1 MAMSLEDLLAE
12 EGFKRR
18 KAKIKPRTSFASE
31 GRGVPSYRG
40 NHESGTLL
48 KRTDR
53 TRSEIP
59 RYDSK
64 GEFSISSSFTGGRPR
79 DNLICRGKID
89 VEYEK
94 RTSMNLE
101 RRGRRD
107 SWDAKRFSTG
117 PSEDVLGSE
126 ITEVVESD
134 EIVEVGMSRPYKDIY
149 SKRVLGHEED
159 EESERHRSNIVI
171 DEKETRNNSS
181 KHPRSSESFKGNNRR
196 SMKQPQSSDN
206 RPTGI
211 LSKDKNLDDSRSIR
225 QPKFEQAI
233 ATPALDEVAVKAII
247 SILNGYIK
255 RFVKDEEFR
264 TSLHH
269 NSFASLNFIGLDDGP
284 DTESKIIQNL
294 EQAVETVERAA
305 EETATSKEL
314 KRAAMQLSVITGLNF
329 SDLKDGCTS
338 GIPNFKL
345 SACAHLYLGVIY
357 MLQKKDG
364 IAAKHLLQVFCDSP
378 FQARTM
384 LLPELWENVFLPHL
398 LHLKLWYNKESQS
411 LVDSP
416 VLMNLRR
423 LEKVYNESLDSGTYR
438 FAMYYKDWITEG
450 GEAPSVPLIKIPSIS
465 LQLMPTGGLH
475 GHTSSPATHVS
486 PQPMVSKKLYDEVFR
501 HSHKSGVELE
511 VYEEENFDVSARSSN
526 SPAPEDKQ
534 LILYS
539 HDSVTSTNR
548 NFEPDGESPS
558 DILPLAEEAQRLHSS
573 AVANLDVNYQAHQ
586 GNSPVDENKFLLE
599 WPENRV
605 IELKQ
610 IEKSVHHA
618 EQQENFDDLRGK
630 PSLFSIPKD
639 FLCPLTGLLFEDPVT
654 LETGQTFER
663 EAIIDWFGK
672 GWLTCP
678 VTRKTLQCRA
688 VPPTNL
694 ILKRVIDKWKADHF
708 DHLLALLS
716 QLAAGLNENIEVH
729 DSMTICM
736 LEQLSTVF
744 SKDER
749 IMNARRIISFG
760 GLQFLLRR
768 FHCGSTEE
776 RTFILP
782 LLSYCIEADS
792 GCRNDVARNINRS
805 ILLQL
810 LHGEHLKLRTDAVL
824 LLAELICLNRRN
836 EAKRF
841 LEGLDDEGIINAMD
855 DLLVYLQTCPL
866 EQTPLVAVLLL
877 HLDLL
882 SETHCSSNIYRQ
894 EAVDAL
900 TTTLERSLSNET
912 IQKTSSRALLILGGI
927 FSSSGKLMTE
937 DWILKLAGF
946 LNGPDWDITDKEA
959 SDITA
964 DAMATTVDL
973 LTEDGDEDNARE
985 MWLMS
990 LSPSLLGD
998 GKKSFLETLSKCLR
1012 LGNSDLVRVCLTTV
1026 AWLSS
1031 SLASLPETEFQL
1043 LAFSALFSPLKQC
1056 LEHGKLVEHRIL
1068 ASLSLLNFSTIPE
1081 CRILLTKIAK
1091 EIGSCLENLAE
1102 VTWTAKELYTVI
1114 SRQWR

>member
-53 TRSEIP
+53 TRSDIP
-59 RYDSK
+59 LYDPK
-64 GEFSISSSFTGGRPR
+64 GEFSISSSFTGRKPR
-79 DNLICRGKID
+79 DNLMSRGKID
-89 VEYEK
+89 MEYEK
-94 RTSMNLE
+94 RTSRNHE

-107 SWDAKRFSTG
+107 SWDAKRFSIG
-117 PSEDVLGSE
+117 PSEDLLGSE

-149 SKRVLGHEED
+149 WKRVLGHEED
-159 EESERHRSNIVI
+159 EESERYGSNIVI
-171 DEKETRNNSS
+171 DHNETRNNSS
-181 KHPRSSESFKGNNRR
+181 RHPRSSESFKVNNRR

-206 RPTGI
+206 RSTAVPVSG
-211 LSKDKNLDDSRSIR
+211 KNLDDSRSIR
-225 QPKFEQAI
+225 QPKFEQAT

-255 RFVKDEEFR
+255 SFVKDEDFR
-264 TSLHH
+264 TSLRH
-269 NSFASLNFIGLDDGP
+269 NSFASLNFIGLDDGL
-284 DTESKIIQNL
+284 DTESKVIENL

-314 KRAAMQLSVITGLNF
+314 KRAAMQLSVITGLN
-329 SDLKDGCTS
+329 SNDLKDGFTS

-378 FQARTM
+378 FQARTT

-411 LVDSP
+411 LADSP

-423 LEKVYNESLDSGTYR
+423 LEKVYNESLDLGTYR

-450 GEAPSVPLIKIPSIS
+450 GEAPSVPLIKIPSFS
-465 LQLMPTGGLH
+465 LQLIPTGGLH
-475 GHTSSPATHVS
+475 GHTSSPASHVS

-511 VYEEENFDVSARSSN
+511 VYEEDNFDVSARSSN

-539 HDSVTSTNR
+539 HDSVTGTNR
-548 NFEPDGESPS
+548 NFEPDSESPI
-558 DILPLAEEAQRLHSS
+558 DNLPLAEEAQRSHSS
-573 AVANLDVNYQAHQ
+573 AMDNLDVNYRARQ
-586 GNSPVDENKFLLE
+586 GNSPVDANKFLLE

-610 IEKSVHHA
+610 IHKSVHHA
-618 EQQENFDDLRGK
+618 EQLENFDDSRGK
-630 PSLFSIPKD
+630 TSLFSIPKD

-708 DHLLALLS
+708 EHLLALLS
-716 QLAAGLNENIEVH
+716 QLAAG
-729 DSMTICM
+729 
-736 LEQLSTVF
+736 
-744 SKDER
+744 
-749 IMNARRIISFG
+749 
-760 GLQFLLRR
+760 
-768 FHCGSTEE
+768 
-776 RTFILP
+776 
-782 LLSYCIEADS
+782 
-792 GCRNDVARNINRS
+792 CRNDVAKHKQVDS
-805 ILLQL
+805 A
-810 LHGEHLKLRTDAVL
+810 TTTS
-824 LLAELICLNRRN
+824 RRN
-836 EAKRF
+836 KAKRF

-866 EQTPLVAVLLL
+866 EQTPLVSVLLL

-912 IQKTSSRALLILGGI
+912 IQKKCSRALLILGGI

-937 DWILKLAGF
+937 DWILKLAEF
-946 LNGPDWDITDKEA
+946 LNGPDWDIADKEA

-964 DAMATTVDL
+964 DATATTVDL
-973 LTEDGDEDNARE
+973 LTEMATKTMPGR
-985 MWLMS
+985 
-990 LSPSLLGD
+990 
-998 GKKSFLETLSKCLR
+998 C
-1012 LGNSDLVRVCLTTV
+1012 GNSDLVRVCLTTV

-1031 SLASLPETEFQL
+1031 SLASLPDTEFQL

-1114 SRQWR
+1114 SGQWR

>member
-31 GRGVPSYRG
+31 GRSMPPYRG
-40 NHESGTLL
+40 DHEPGTLL

-53 TRSEIP
+53 TRSHIP

-64 GEFSISSSFTGGRPR
+64 GEFSISSSFTGRKPR
-79 DNLICRGKID
+79 DNLMNRGR
-89 VEYEK
+89 VGLESEK
-94 RTSMNLE
+94 RTSLDHG

-107 SWDAKRFSTG
+107 SWDAKRFSVG
-117 PSEDVLGSE
+117 PSEDLLGSE

-134 EIVEVGMSRPYKDIY
+134 E
-149 SKRVLGHEED
+149 RVFGHEED
-159 EESERHRSNIVI
+159 EESERHRRNIVI
-171 DEKETRNNSS
+171 DDKETRNNSL

-196 SMKQPQSSDN
+196 SMKQPQSSGN
-206 RPTGI
+206 RSDGI
-211 LSKDKNLDDSRSIR
+211 PVSDKVFDESRSLR

-247 SILNGYIK
+247 SILNRHIK

-269 NSFASLNFIGLDDGP
+269 NSFASLNFLGLDDGP
-284 DTESKIIQNL
+284 DTESKVIENL

-314 KRAAMQLSVITGLNF
+314 KRATMQLSVITGLN
-329 SDLKDGCTS
+329 SNDLKDGFTS

-345 SACAHLYLGVIY
+345 SACAHLYLSLIY

-378 FQARTM
+378 FQARTR

-411 LVDSP
+411 LSDSP

-423 LEKVYNESLDSGTYR
+423 LEKVYNESLDSGTYL

-450 GEAPSVPLIKIPSIS
+450 GEAPSVPLIKIPAFS

-475 GHTSSPATHVS
+475 GHASSPASHVS
-486 PQPMVSKKLYDEVFR
+486 SQPMVSKKLYDEVFR

-511 VYEEENFDVSARSSN
+511 VYEDDNFDVSARSSS

-539 HDSVTSTNR
+539 DDSVSATDR

-558 DILPLAEEAQRLHSS
+558 DNLPPAEEAQRLHSS
-573 AVANLDVNYQAHQ
+573 AVANLDRARQ

-599 WPENRV
+599 WRENRV

-610 IEKSVHHA
+610 IKNSVHDA
-618 EQQENFDDLRGK
+618 QQQENDDNLRGK
-630 PSLFSIPKD
+630 PSLFSIPED
-639 FLCPLTGLLFEDPVT
+639 FLCPLTGLLFKDPVT

-663 EAIIDWFGK
+663 EAIVDWFGK

-694 ILKRVIDKWKADHF
+694 ILKRVIDQWKTDHF
-708 DHLLALLS
+708 EHLLALLS
-716 QLAAGLNENIEVH
+716 QVAGGSKENIDVD
-729 DSMTICM
+729 DSVTVCI
-736 LEQLSTVF
+736 LEQLSTIF

-768 FHCGSTEE
+768 FHCGSAEE

-782 LLSYCIEADS
+782 LLSCCVEADS
-792 GCRNDVARNINRS
+792 GCRNDVARNLNGS

-810 LHGEHLKLRTDAVL
+810 LHSEHLKLRTDAVS

-836 EAKRF
+836 GAKSF
-841 LEGLDDEGIINAMD
+841 LEGLYDEGIINAMD
-855 DLLVYLQTCPL
+855 DLLVYLQSCPM

-900 TTTLERSLSNET
+900 TTTLERSLSSET
-912 IQKTSSRALLILGGI
+912 IQKKCSRALLILGGV

-959 SDITA
+959 SDMTA
-964 DAMATTVDL
+964 DATATTVDL
-973 LTEDGDEDNARE
+973 LTEDGDEENARE
-985 MWLMS
+985 MWLLS

-998 GKKSFLETLSKCLR
+998 GKKSFLGSISKCLS
-1012 LGNSDLVRVCLTTV
+1012 LGNSDLVRACLITV

-1031 SLASLPETEFQL
+1031 SLASLPDTEFQL

-1056 LEHGKLVEHRIL
+1056 LEHGELVEHRIL

-1081 CRILLTKIAK
+1081 CRILLKKIAE

-1102 VTWTAKELYTVI
+1102 VTWTAKELHTVI
-1114 SRQWR
+1114 SGQRR

>member
-1 MAMSLEDLLAE
+1 MSLEDLLAE

-31 GRGVPSYRG
+31 GRGVTSYRG

-64 GEFSISSSFTGGRPR
+64 GEFSISSSFTGGKPR
-79 DNLICRGKID
+79 DNLMRRGKID

-94 RTSMNLE
+94 RTRTSMYHE
-101 RRGRRD
+101 RRGHRD

-117 PSEDVLGSE
+117 PSKDLLGSE

-134 EIVEVGMSRPYKDIY
+134 EIVEVGRNRLYKDIY

-159 EESERHRSNIVI
+159 EESERHGSNIVI
-171 DEKETRNNSS
+171 DDKETRKNSL
-181 KHPRSSESFKGNNRR
+181 KQPCSSESFKGNNRR

-206 RPTGI
+206 RPTGMPVN
-211 LSKDKNLDDSRSIR
+211 DKNLDDSRSIR

-269 NSFASLNFIGLDDGP
+269 NSFASLNFIGIDDGQ

-294 EQAVETVERAA
+294 EQAIETVERAA
-305 EETATSKEL
+305 EETATAKEL
-314 KRAAMQLSVITGLNF
+314 KRAAMQLSVITGLN
-329 SDLKDGCTS
+329 SNALKDGFTS

-345 SACAHLYLGVIY
+345 SACAHFYLSVIY

-378 FQARTM
+378 FQARTT

-411 LVDSP
+411 LADSP

-465 LQLMPTGGLH
+465 LQLMPTDGLH
-475 GHTSSPATHVS
+475 GHTSSPASHVS

-501 HSHKSGVELE
+501 HSHKSGVELQA
-511 VYEEENFDVSARSSN
+511 YEEENFDVSAKSSN

-534 LILYS
+534 LILCS

-548 NFEPDGESPS
+548 NFEPDG
-558 DILPLAEEAQRLHSS
+558 D
-573 AVANLDVNYQAHQ
+573 
-586 GNSPVDENKFLLE
+586 
-599 WPENRV
+599 
-605 IELKQ
+605 
-610 IEKSVHHA
+610 
-618 EQQENFDDLRGK
+618 
-630 PSLFSIPKD
+630 
-639 FLCPLTGLLFEDPVT
+639 
-654 LETGQTFER
+654 
-663 EAIIDWFGK
+663 
-672 GWLTCP
+672 
-678 VTRKTLQCRA
+678 
-688 VPPTNL
+688 
-694 ILKRVIDKWKADHF
+694 
-708 DHLLALLS
+708 
-716 QLAAGLNENIEVH
+716 
-729 DSMTICM
+729 
-736 LEQLSTVF
+736 
-744 SKDER
+744 
-749 IMNARRIISFG
+749 
-760 GLQFLLRR
+760 
-768 FHCGSTEE
+768 
-776 RTFILP
+776 
-782 LLSYCIEADS
+782 
-792 GCRNDVARNINRS
+792 
-805 ILLQL
+805 
-810 LHGEHLKLRTDAVL
+810 
-824 LLAELICLNRRN
+824 
-836 EAKRF
+836 
-841 LEGLDDEGIINAMD
+841 
-855 DLLVYLQTCPL
+855 
-866 EQTPLVAVLLL
+866 
-877 HLDLL
+877 
-882 SETHCSSNIYRQ
+882 
-894 EAVDAL
+894 
-900 TTTLERSLSNET
+900 
-912 IQKTSSRALLILGGI
+912 
-927 FSSSGKLMTE
+927 SSS
-937 DWILKLAGF
+937 
-946 LNGPDWDITDKEA
+946 
-959 SDITA
+959 
-964 DAMATTVDL
+964 VDL

-998 GKKSFLETLSKCLR
+998 GKKSFLETVSKCLR

-1031 SLASLPETEFQL
+1031 SLASLPDTEFQL
-1043 LAFSALFSPLKQC
+1043 LAFSALFPPLKQC

-1081 CRILLTKIAK
+1081 CSILLKKIAE

-1102 VTWTAKELYTVI
+1102 VTWTAKELSTVI

>member
-12 EGFKRR
+12 EGFK
-18 KAKIKPRTSFASE
+18 KEAKIKPRTSFASE

-53 TRSEIP
+53 TRSDIP
-59 RYDSK
+59 LYDPK
-64 GEFSISSSFTGGRPR
+64 GEFSISSSFTGRKPR
-79 DNLICRGKID
+79 DNLMSRGKID
-89 VEYEK
+89 MEYEK
-94 RTSMNLE
+94 RTSRNHE

-107 SWDAKRFSTG
+107 SWDAKRFSIG
-117 PSEDVLGSE
+117 PSEDLLGSE

-149 SKRVLGHEED
+149 WKRVLGHEED
-159 EESERHRSNIVI
+159 EESERYGSNIVI
-171 DEKETRNNSS
+171 DHNETRNNSS
-181 KHPRSSESFKGNNRR
+181 RHPRSSESFKVNNRR

-206 RPTGI
+206 RSTAVPVSG
-211 LSKDKNLDDSRSIR
+211 KNLDDSRSIR
-225 QPKFEQAI
+225 QPKFEQAT

-247 SILNGYIK
+247 SILN
-255 RFVKDEEFR
+255 
-264 TSLHH
+264 
-269 NSFASLNFIGLDDGP
+269 DDGL
-284 DTESKIIQNL
+284 DTESKVIENL

-314 KRAAMQLSVITGLNF
+314 KRAAMQLSVITGLN
-329 SDLKDGCTS
+329 SNDLKDGFTS

-345 SACAHLYLGVIY
+345 SACAHLYL
-357 MLQKKDG
+357 
-364 IAAKHLLQVFCDSP
+364 
-378 FQARTM
+378 
-384 LLPELWENVFLPHL
+384 
-398 LHLKLWYNKESQS
+398 
-411 LVDSP
+411 DSP

-423 LEKVYNESLDSGTYR
+423 LEKVYNESLDLGTYR

-450 GEAPSVPLIKIPSIS
+450 G
-465 LQLMPTGGLH
+465 
-475 GHTSSPATHVS
+475 
-486 PQPMVSKKLYDEVFR
+486 
-501 HSHKSGVELE
+501 VELE
-511 VYEEENFDVSARSSN
+511 VYEEDNFDVSARSSN

-539 HDSVTSTNR
+539 HDSVTGTNR
-548 NFEPDGESPS
+548 NFEPDSESPI
-558 DILPLAEEAQRLHSS
+558 DNLPPAEEAQRSHSS
-573 AVANLDVNYQAHQ
+573 AMDNLDVNYRARQ
-586 GNSPVDENKFLLE
+586 GNSPVDANKFLLE

-605 IELKQ
+605 IEPKQ
-610 IEKSVHHA
+610 IHKSVHHA
-618 EQQENFDDLRGK
+618 EQLENFDDSRGK
-630 PSLFSIPKD
+630 TSLFSIPKD

-694 ILKRVIDKWKADHF
+694 ILKRAIDKWKADHF
-708 DHLLALLS
+708 EHLLALLS

-749 IMNARRIISFG
+749 IMNARQIISFG

-782 LLSYCIEADS
+782 LLSCCIEADS

-824 LLAELICLNRRN
+824 LLAEIICLNRRN
-836 EAKRF
+836 KAKRF

-866 EQTPLVAVLLL
+866 EQTPLVSVLLL

-912 IQKTSSRALLILGGI
+912 IQKKCSRALLILGGI

-946 LNGPDWDITDKEA
+946 LNGPDWDIADKEA

-964 DAMATTVDL
+964 DATATTG
-973 LTEDGDEDNARE
+973 TQI
-985 MWLMS
+985 WL
-990 LSPSLLGD
+990 G
-998 GKKSFLETLSKCLR
+998 C
-1012 LGNSDLVRVCLTTV
+1012 VLTTV

-1031 SLASLPETEFQL
+1031 SLASLPDTEFQL

-1114 SRQWR
+1114 SGQWR